1 MGAGK
6 GKNSQTFIVKIT
18 RGRESNHG
26 GKSNWSGKVVFAET
40 GEEKEFKSGLE
51 LIRMID
57 HKVEDALPI
66 ERGLKPY
73 DKPIAK
79 IWEQVHAGEDGSHKL
94 ISPTDAGNV

>member
-1 MGAGK
+1 MSAGK
-6 GKNSQTFIVKIT
+6 GKNSQTFIVKIK
-18 RGRESNHG
+18 RGK
-26 GKSNWSGKVVFAET
+26 KSHWSGKVIFAET
-40 GEEKEFKSGLE
+40 GEEKEFRSGLE
-51 LIRMID
+51 LIRMLD
-57 HKVEDALPI
+57 QEVEDALPI

>member
-18 RGRESNHG
+18 RGK
-26 GKSNWSGKVVFAET
+26 KSHWSGKVIFAET
-40 GEEKEFKSGLE
+40 GEKKEFKSGLE
-51 LIRMID
+51 LIRMLD
-57 HKVEDALPI
+57 CRVDDALPI
-66 ERGLKPY
+66 ERGLMPY

-94 ISPTDAGNV
+94 ISPTDVRDV

>member
-1 MGAGK
+1 
-6 GKNSQTFIVKIT
+6 
-18 RGRESNHG
+18 
-26 GKSNWSGKVVFAET
+26 
-40 GEEKEFKSGLE
+40 
-51 LIRMID
+51 MID